1 MDVLMNS
8 TGAAHSHSNTATADT
23 EIGIMLTPSRTQGRT
38 ISVNVT
44 PCHDDD
50 NNLQSE
56 ENAPYSG
63 WEPTPPR
70 HN

>member
-1 MDVLMNS
+1 MNS

-23 EIGIMLTPSRTQGRT
+23 EIGITLTPSRTQGRT
-38 ISVNVT
+38 ISLNVT
-44 PCHDDD
+44 PRCDDD

-56 ENAPYSG
+56 ESAPYSG